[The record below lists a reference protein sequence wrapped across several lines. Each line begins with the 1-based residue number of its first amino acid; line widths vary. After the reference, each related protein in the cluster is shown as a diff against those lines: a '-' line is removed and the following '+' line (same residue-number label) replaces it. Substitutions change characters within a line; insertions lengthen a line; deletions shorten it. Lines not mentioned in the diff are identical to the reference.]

1 MFFEQNR
8 LHFFRPLT
16 GKYREQVVECLR
28 ELYQRLY
35 SASNADYGQALQ
47 RDNMIEIFQEALVRA
62 PVLAAESAETIEG
75 VEAKEHRFKNERE
88 QAGWILN
95 QLLEFGWLEKQVDE
109 ATLVSTFNF
118 SRLGR
123 EFTEPFIQTERSART
138 RHRNTRATYNA
149 LAAFAEAGDAYDL
162 LDAYEHS
169 ERIISD
175 FSDIIAELDDRRR
188 ELVKEMETQVLIQKA
203 SDQFFDFMEKRFQP
217 DLAVRL
223 SADSV
228 EKYRDKIVK
237 LLNKIRKKDKSFKAQ
252 SEARLRELV
261 PDLIVEGQ
269 SVLWTVLEGIEYRI
283 RAASDVMVPQV
294 RKALQSFTKRADI
307 IIRQMSYLASQQNNS
322 IVDLC
327 KQLSDMPEVDQ
338 NDLLV
343 KAGQEMS
350 FAQASFIDPQTNR
363 LAPPRRRATV
373 ETIMDTSEGFDN
385 DARKEI
391 YIQTVLDS
399 AFLVNHSGIK
409 DYLVRHLAAGEVV
422 HTRQLP
428 IRSANDLL
436 AVSHAIEVAAST
448 GLSSEF
454 KFKVEYK
461 DDSAFTNKKQ
471 IETEYFELQDEFT
484 IELVDAE

>member
-62 PVLAAESAETIEG
+62 PVLAIDSSAIIDG
-75 VEAKEHRFKNERE
+75 VEEKEHRFKNERE

-95 QLLEFGWLEKQVDE
+95 QLLEYGWLEKQVDE
-109 ATLVSTFNF
+109 ATLVSTFSF
-118 SRLGR
+118 SRMGR
-123 EFTEPFIQTERSART
+123 EFTEPFIQSDRSART

-149 LAAFAEAGDAYDL
+149 LSAFAEEGDCYDL

-228 EKYRDKIVK
+228 EKYRDRIVK
-237 LLNKIRKKDKSFKAQ
+237 LLNKIRKKDKAFKAKT
-252 SEARLRELV
+252 EARLRELV
-261 PDLIVEGQ
+261 PDTISPGQ
-269 SVLWTVLEGIEYRI
+269 SVLWGILEGIEYRI

-294 RKALQSFTKRADI
+294 RRALQSFTKRADI

-327 KQLSDMPEVDQ
+327 KQIAELSEVEQ
-338 NDLLV
+338 NQVLV
-343 KAGQEMS
+343 NAGQAMS
-350 FAQASFIDPQTNR
+350 FAQAGFIDPHNVR
-363 LAPPRRRATV
+363 LAPPRKRATI
-373 ETIMDTSEGFDN
+373 ETVMDTSEGFDN

-409 DYLVRHLAAGEVV
+409 DYLVTHLAAGEVV
-422 HTRQLP
+422 HTRDLP
-428 IRSANDLL
+428 ITSANDLL

-448 GLSSEF
+448 GLSSEY

-461 DDSAFTNKKQ
+461 DELNKPQ
-471 IETEYFELQDEFT
+471 VETEYFELQDEFT